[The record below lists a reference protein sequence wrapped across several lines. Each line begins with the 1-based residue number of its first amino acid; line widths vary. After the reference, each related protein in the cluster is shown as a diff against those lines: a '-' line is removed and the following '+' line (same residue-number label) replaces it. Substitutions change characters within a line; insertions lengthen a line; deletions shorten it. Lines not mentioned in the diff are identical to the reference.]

1 MNPMCSSLES
11 VILYKLHFLSKE
23 INSKFSECTGIS
35 QSRFEL
41 LHHLYRTEDEV
52 SQQELQKELN
62 IDNAAIT
69 RHLKQLESSGMI
81 TRRRKESD
89 NRVTLVRLT
98 EQSRQKIGTFEE
110 EKQRLVATMLKDFS
124 RDERELLLDLLNRIQ
139 HAIKE
144 I

>member
-1 MNPMCSSLES
+1 MCSSMES

-41 LHHLYRTEDEV
+41 LHHLYQTEDEV

-69 RHLKQLESSGMI
+69 RHLKQLEASGMI
-81 TRRRKESD
+81 SRRKKESD

-98 EQSRQKIGTFEE
+98 DQSRQKIGTFEK
-110 EKQRLVATMLKDFS
+110 EKKRLVEIMLKDIPQE
-124 RDERELLLDLLNRIQ
+124 EREILLDLLNRIQ
-139 HAIKE
+139 LAIKE
-144 I
+144 M